1 MKYNLN
7 INQYAV
13 FNNPEFSC
21 LTLQDLVVFDFVKD
35 FANSSACKRNSDGYF
50 WIKHTIV
57 SDALPILGV
66 FNEESQSRKDICRAK
81 IAQIMRKLCKVGLL
95 SASPDNEAKGI
106 SEYGFGANYDKMIF
120 AKDAQK
126 NSDPSKNLLPPYQ
139 NSTTPPSKNL
149 LPYNSNKD
157 IIDKTNKLS
166 IPIIDKSII
175 EIQPSCDKSHLGWQ
189 KVKFNNIYDI
199 KELCSKWLGTDA
211 ILQYEGMLSLDLE
224 SKSKSKNLS
233 TEEYFAK
240 IYNMSF
246 QAEKSVLN
254 TEGKAK
260 RAASVFSS
268 ISANTELFQCYSTYV
283 TFFEKETGGI
293 LKHSTS
299 DYSILQ
305 DIIAYLRKIST
316 SKVFSAIKSFEAIL
330 NNLPKFF
337 KSTAN
342 LKLFKLSQN
351 LEAIVSQIKA
361 NANVPKALPTLSPAD
376 AKEEA
381 IKTLAEIGLTD
392 EMIGFI
398 QSARCTDLQT
408 AKNLTIS
415 QLFKAGKF
423 DAANGE
429 RFNQCLKVLRPMLR

>member
-1 MKYNLN
+1 MQNE
-7 INQYAV
+7 INEQDGLPKPSYYAII
-13 FNNPEFSC
+13 P
-21 LTLQDLVVFDFVKD
+21 
-35 FANSSACKRNSDGYF
+35 ANVRYCKELKPNAKLLYGE
-50 WIKHTIV
+50 IT
-57 SDALPILGV
+57 ALS
-66 FNEESQSRKDICRAK
+66 N
-81 IAQIMRKLCKVGLL
+81 
-95 SASPDNEAKGI
+95 AKGYCYASNRYFAELYGIERIQTI
-106 SEYGFGANYDKMIF
+106 SDWVGQLQKLGFISVELTYKGKEIDQRIIKIIPNEKTLEV
-120 AKDAQK
+120 QLK
-126 NSDPSKNLLPPYQ
+126 NVVPTTE
-139 NSTTPPSKNL
+139 NSCTPTTKKRCVNNTS
-149 LPYNSNKD
+149 SNN
-157 IIDKTNKLS
+157 TSNKLS

-293 LKHSTS
+293 LKHSAS

-376 AKEEA
+376 AKEQA

-392 EMIGFI
+392 EMIALI
-398 QSARCTDLQT
+398 QSPAKCADLQT

-423 DAANGE
+423 DAANGDK
-429 RFNQCLKVLRPMLR
+429 FNQCLKVLRPMLR

>member
-139 NSTTPPSKNL
+139 NSTTSPSKNL
-149 LPYNSNKD
+149 LPYNSNNTNININD
-157 IIDKTNKLS
+157 DKGSGNVPLPAPEATYNDFLAANNFSRLS
-166 IPIIDKSII
+166 
-175 EIQPSCDKSHLGWQ
+175 LTA
-189 KVKFNNIYDI
+189 FT
-199 KELCSKWLGTDA
+199 LTDA
-211 ILQYEGMLSLDLE
+211 QAQAAKIKHGEAGY
-224 SKSKSKNLS
+224 LS
-233 TEEYFAK
+233 TLAKLDDYLEKNPTYMQSKKDFNAVFRNFADNDDLSAAK
-240 IYNMSF
+240 IAWNAFFTAKHGESYTKYS
-246 QAEKSVLN
+246 
-254 TEGKAK
+254 KADE
-260 RAASVFSS
+260 
-268 ISANTELFQCYSTYV
+268 SAL
-283 TFFEKETGGI
+283 ETI
-293 LKHSTS
+293 LKHIKEKLK
-299 DYSILQ
+299 DGDSIGSK
-305 DIIAYLRKIST
+305 IAGFFNALSQ
-316 SKVFSAIKSFEAIL
+316 
-330 NNLPKFF
+330 LPKYNEPMNCKLTFI
-337 KSTAN
+337 AN
-342 LKLFKLSQN
+342 DYTNIVAHLGKQR
-351 LEAIVSQIKA
+351 EAQKQV
-361 NANVPKALPTLSPAD
+361 VPTLSPAD
-376 AKEEA
+376 AKEQA

-398 QSARCTDLQT
+398 QSAKCTDLQT

-429 RFNQCLKVLRPMLR
+429 KFNQCLKVLRPMLR